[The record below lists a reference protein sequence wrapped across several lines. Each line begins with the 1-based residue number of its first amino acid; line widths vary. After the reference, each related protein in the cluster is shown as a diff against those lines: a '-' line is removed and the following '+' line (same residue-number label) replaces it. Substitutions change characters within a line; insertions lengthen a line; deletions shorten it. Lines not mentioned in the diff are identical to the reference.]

1 MYELKANEKATP
13 VVVYTEN
20 TLIHGEIVTRDIVRV
35 NILMR
40 TEGAPNYLHLLN
52 AQIIYP
58 DNATKIVKFAEL
70 FVPATEA
77 IGYHV
82 APGTEIELDYDKS
95 EENRK
100 MQPVKAAMGSFF
112 IDSKIRIS
120 THTDLSTT
128 LDVSRTAWLSL
139 YEAEITNTY
148 LSQMKVEA
156 KMILIRPEKI
166 LFGLV

>member
-13 VVVYTEN
+13 VVVYTED

-52 AQIIYP
+52 AQIIHP

-70 FVPATEA
+70 FVPATEV
-77 IGYHV
+77 IGFHI
-82 APGTEIELDYDKS
+82 APGTEVELDYDKH
-95 EENRK
+95 EENRR
-100 MQPVKAAMGSFF
+100 MQAVKVVMGSFF

-120 THTDLSTT
+120 THTDLGTT

-139 YEAEITNTY
+139 YEAQITNTY
-148 LSQMKVEA
+148 LVQMNVPAE
-156 KMILIRPEKI
+156 MILIRPEKI
-166 LFGLV
+166 SFGLI